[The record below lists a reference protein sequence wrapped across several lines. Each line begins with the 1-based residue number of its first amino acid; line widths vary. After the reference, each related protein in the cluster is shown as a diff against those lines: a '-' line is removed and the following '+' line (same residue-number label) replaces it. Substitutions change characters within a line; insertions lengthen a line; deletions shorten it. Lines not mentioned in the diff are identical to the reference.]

1 MNLNI
6 KFCWQ
11 LIWNLQI
18 RIQRKQRKKINS
30 VCNFIG
36 LTNSKLNY
44 ECKKCKKKSLKP
56 INEFKRVFNKY
67 INKFAFLL
75 KKVFYPYQ
83 YTDSWKTFN
92 VTSLPDKKAFYSQ
105 LQLDDI
111 TGKDY
116 TNAQKLFEK
125 FNLKSLSDQSD
136 T

>member
-1 MNLNI
+1 M
-6 KFCWQ
+6 
-11 LIWNLQI
+11 
-18 RIQRKQRKKINS
+18 
-30 VCNFIG
+30 
-36 LTNSKLNY
+36 
-44 ECKKCKKKSLKP
+44 
-56 INEFKRVFNKY
+56 
-67 INKFAFLL
+67 L